1 MSDQFIFFF
10 LLCWSSHQGCKRPFK
25 IKPNQTQSDW
35 AQFSSR
41 INQILLCGSAIS
53 KPIKPQTNGTQ
64 SNSDWVWQPSSNE
77 HNLDNN
83 YWLHSILW
91 MICLNKDHVTWSQ
104 KQQTGGQNSE
114 TKIKSLEVKTRNFL
128 EVTGSIEFD
137 CLVILCEFDFLW
149 LPNSIETDWNSF
161 LLGSVFFVWIEKK
174 NLVCLCRSLV
184 NNLKAWH
191 QKMLPCFPSLPVV
204 PFLVFISSLRWVFV
218 Y

>member
-1 MSDQFIFFF
+1 MPRRKYGDLVVMTSLPAVCGVWQSCDIVVFLDTETLYMYPHWAISCIRGVKITRTSLVKTWKSTWIHEWSIYIFF

-25 IKPNQTQSDW
+25 IKPNQTESDW

-41 INQILLCGSAIS
+41 INQILLYGSAIS

-104 KQQTGGQNSE
+104 KQKMGG
-114 TKIKSLEVKTRNFL
+114 
-128 EVTGSIEFD
+128 
-137 CLVILCEFDFLW
+137 
-149 LPNSIETDWNSF
+149 
-161 LLGSVFFVWIEKK
+161 
-174 NLVCLCRSLV
+174 
-184 NNLKAWH
+184 
-191 QKMLPCFPSLPVV
+191 
-204 PFLVFISSLRWVFV
+204 
-218 Y
+218 